1 MGVTDDVLWRLLEAR
16 DRAFS
21 SAHDAYQSL
30 THQVLEKDHQI
41 ALLKAAT
48 TEKDQE
54 IAHLKAATNEKD
66 AEIQMLTRAAAERL
80 GVIRQLEASR
90 EYKAGMRLMHPWQV
104 LRRKLMKVGRP
115 VR

>member
-1 MGVTDDVLWRLLEAR
+1 MGVTDDVLWRLVEAR

-30 THQVLEKDHQI
+30 THQALEKDRQI
-41 ALLKAAT
+41 AL
-48 TEKDQE
+48 
-54 IAHLKAATNEKD
+54 LKAATNEKD
-66 AEIQMLTRAAAERL
+66 AEIQMLTLAAAERL

-90 EYKAGMRLMHPWQV
+90 EYQAGMNLMHPWRA